1 MWFHMVPH
9 RDDAKQRSNH
19 KPQAFFLFQKRVRSR
34 LAVMSV
40 ASLMKAIRLIRGCR
54 CLGRRQ
60 LFYTPNLVQ
69 LKMWKIFFL
78 LISWKPCGRWRRLTG
93 EEIKGGCCMREK
105 VQSTAMK
112 ISQCL
117 GRRNHMRR
125 TLKRPEL
132 FSMERQT
139 GRGNTIVRHILLEDV
154 KTAKQRIFS
163 QINPLI

>member
-1 MWFHMVPH
+1 
-9 RDDAKQRSNH
+9 
-19 KPQAFFLFQKRVRSR
+19 
-34 LAVMSV
+34 
-40 ASLMKAIRLIRGCR
+40 
-54 CLGRRQ
+54 
-60 LFYTPNLVQ
+60 
-69 LKMWKIFFL
+69 
-78 LISWKPCGRWRRLTG
+78 
-93 EEIKGGCCMREK
+93 MREK

-132 FSMERQT
+132 FSMERRT
-139 GRGNTIVRHILLEDV
+139 GGGNTIVRHILLEDV